1 MGLLISGANSNVSVF
16 LPSKVVSG
24 KTKTKKKKD
33 VISNTFLL
41 MNLNSNKRCQILLFS
56 LLLISLLHWS
66 MRILLLSSGGELD
79 SVSLFAMSPDSSAGP
94 L

>member
-1 MGLLISGANSNVSVF
+1 MFPCFFPLKWFQA
-16 LPSKVVSG
+16 KQ
-24 KTKTKKKKD
+24 KQKKKKD